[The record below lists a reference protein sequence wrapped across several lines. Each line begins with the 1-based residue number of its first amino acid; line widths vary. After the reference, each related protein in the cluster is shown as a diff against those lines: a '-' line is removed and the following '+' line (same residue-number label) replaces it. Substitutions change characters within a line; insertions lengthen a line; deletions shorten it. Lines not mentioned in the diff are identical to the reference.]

1 MHWDHQR
8 LERTSNFAGV
18 ICLRLAVCWTS
29 VLPARLPRPLQRCWP
44 QFRERSGESLS
55 SIHGGCRKMTDQPIK
70 FGTYQWFEETSED
83 LPLDSSEIEVRL
95 AIAEFVIRRVAGT
108 PAGED
113 IFNGLLKLFE
123 NRYPHHK
130 LLSHYLISPGCLVP
144 EAEDV
149 AVEAAAE
156 EISLGGGAR

>member
-1 MHWDHQR
+1 
-8 LERTSNFAGV
+8 
-18 ICLRLAVCWTS
+18 
-29 VLPARLPRPLQRCWP
+29 
-44 QFRERSGESLS
+44 
-55 SIHGGCRKMTDQPIK
+55 MTDQPLK
-70 FGTYQWFEETSED
+70 YGTYQWFEETAEFI
-83 LPLDSSEIEVRL
+83 PLDSSEIEVRL

-149 AVEAAAE
+149 AGEATAG
-156 EISLGGGAR
+156 EISLGFGVPDKKLRDNLSHPDESLEPSGPLTSANLTFTARERCRRKQ

>member
-1 MHWDHQR
+1 M
-8 LERTSNFAGV
+8 
-18 ICLRLAVCWTS
+18 
-29 VLPARLPRPLQRCWP
+29 
-44 QFRERSGESLS
+44 
-55 SIHGGCRKMTDQPIK
+55 
-70 FGTYQWFEETSED
+70 
-83 LPLDSSEIEVRL
+83 

-144 EAEDV
+144 ETEAV
-149 AVEAAAE
+149 AAEAAAE
-156 EISLGGGAR
+156 EISLGFGELDKKLRGNLGHPAESLESSGPLAGDLVCSSRGRHRRKK

>member
-1 MHWDHQR
+1 M
-8 LERTSNFAGV
+8 
-18 ICLRLAVCWTS
+18 I
-29 VLPARLPRPLQRCWP
+29 
-44 QFRERSGESLS
+44 
-55 SIHGGCRKMTDQPIK
+55 DQPLK
-70 FGTYQWFEETSED
+70 FGTYQWFEETSEE

-113 IFNGLLKLFE
+113 IFNGLIKLFE

-144 EAEDV
+144 ETEDV
-149 AVEAAAE
+149 AAEAAAE
-156 EISLGGGAR
+156 EISLGFGELDKKLRDNLGDPAESLEPSGPLAGSNLVFTAGGRHRRKK

>member
-1 MHWDHQR
+1 
-8 LERTSNFAGV
+8 
-18 ICLRLAVCWTS
+18 
-29 VLPARLPRPLQRCWP
+29 
-44 QFRERSGESLS
+44 
-55 SIHGGCRKMTDQPIK
+55 MTDQPLK
-70 FGTYQWFEETSED
+70 FGTYQWFEETSEE

-149 AVEAAAE
+149 AAEAAAE
-156 EISLGGGAR
+156 EISLGFGVLDKQLRDNLSHPAESLEPSGPLAGANLVFTAGGRQRRKK